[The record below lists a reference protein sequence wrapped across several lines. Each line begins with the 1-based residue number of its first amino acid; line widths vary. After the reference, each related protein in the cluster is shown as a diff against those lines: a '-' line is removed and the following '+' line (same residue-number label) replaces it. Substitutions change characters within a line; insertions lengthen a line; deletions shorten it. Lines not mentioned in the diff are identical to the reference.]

1 MWNYMQIQH
10 KSDMIRSL
18 LLMKFGGIWV
28 DASVLC
34 VKPLSEWF
42 DYTKPFVTFVRHDNG
57 TREAKFLLN
66 GKPIIDPWIT
76 NWFMA
81 AGGKGKTKVMEK
93 IARKFAAYW
102 NDKNKIHN
110 FYFAFHSIVAHL
122 YNTDSNFQQLVGEPE
137 DAAGPHCISGNPLEQ
152 KMLKRCWQNLRPEVK
167 GKLLKF

>member
-1 MWNYMQIQH
+1 MLGLGSNKTYFPFIFLGIKNKISNAMWNYMQVQH

-42 DYTKPFVTFVRHDNG
+42 DYSKPFVTFVRHDNG

-81 AGGKGKTKVMEK
+81 AGGKGKTQVMEK

-102 NDKNKIHN
+102 NDKNKIHG
-110 FYFAFHSIVAHL
+110 FYFAYH
-122 YNTDSNFQQLVGEPE
+122 
-137 DAAGPHCISGNPLEQ
+137 
-152 KMLKRCWQNLRPEVK
+152 R
-167 GKLLKF
+167 